1 MKNYIVLD
9 LETPNRLN
17 KHISSIALL
26 VIENNKIVDK
36 VDQLINPETYFDK
49 FNIDLTG
56 ITPDMVKDSPT
67 FDEYWDKIS
76 QYLTNNIIVGHN
88 VQFDL
93 RVLSTT
99 LDYYG
104 LEFPEFD
111 YYCTLSL
118 SQKYFNLKS
127 YKLSDVAKHL
137 NIKYRP
143 HIALDDAYASYKI
156 FEYVNG
162 QNNLGSA
169 EIKHYHYRL
178 KTNDV
183 YDPALAT
190 NINNLYGM
198 LYILK
203 YYPTICSSQF
213 DLLKKWY
220 DNNKKYNQYTVF
232 NNINSKL
239 EGLLSKKNITNND
252 IKYLLTRTPL
262 ATESGIYSEK
272 TLKTQVLQG
281 IIKVIKLDDKV
292 DLDELNY
299 LYDWLMEN
307 KDLKGNYYYDRTLEI
322 TKKSLDDEN
331 TSADNQQYLSRL
343 LDDLLNTENI
353 FHDGPI
359 LFEDKTY
366 CLTGDFET
374 DSKSNIESMLNKRGL
389 VKKTCVSSKL
399 DYLFVGN
406 FGNASWKYGNMGSK
420 IVKAK
425 KLINEGVDIKIVR
438 ESTLFVELDKL
449 EK

>member
-17 KHISSIALL
+17 ENISSIALL
-26 VIENNKIVDK
+26 IVKDNKIVK
-36 VDQLINPETYFDK
+36 KIDQLINPQTYFEK

-67 FDEYWDKIS
+67 FDEYWNEIS
-76 QYLTNNIIVGHN
+76 QYLVDNIIVGHN

-99 LDYYG
+99 LKNYG
-104 LEFPEFD
+104 LEIPEFD

-118 SQKYFNLKS
+118 SRKFFNLKS
-127 YKLSDVAKHL
+127 YKLSNVAKHL
-137 NIKYRP
+137 NIRYRP

-156 FEYVNG
+156 FEYINN
-162 QNNLGSA
+162 QNNLTPT
-169 EIKHYHYRL
+169 ECKHYHYRL
-178 KTNDV
+178 QSSDV
-183 YDPALAT
+183 FDPVLAT

-198 LYILK
+198 IYILK
-203 YYPTICSSQF
+203 YYPTISSSQF
-213 DLLKKWY
+213 NLLKMWY
-220 DNNKKYNQYTVF
+220 DKNKKYNQYTVF

-239 EGLLSKKNITNND
+239 DELLSKKNITNND

-262 ATESGIYSEK
+262 VNTSDIYSDK

-281 IIKVIKLDDKV
+281 IINVIKLDNKV
-292 DLDELNY
+292 DFDELNY
-299 LYDWLMEN
+299 LYDWLLEN

-322 TKKSLDDEN
+322 TKKSLDNEN
-331 TSADNQQYLSRL
+331 VSADNQQHLSEL
-343 LDDLLNTENI
+343 FEDILNTENI

>member
-1 MKNYIVLD
+1 LKNYIVLD

-17 KHISSIALL
+17 ENISSIALL
-26 VIENNKIVDK
+26 IVKDNKIVK
-36 VDQLINPETYFDK
+36 KIDQLINPQTYFEK

-67 FDEYWDKIS
+67 FDEYWNEIS
-76 QYLTNNIIVGHN
+76 QYLVDNIIVGHN

-99 LDYYG
+99 LKNYG
-104 LEFPEFD
+104 LEIPEFD

-118 SQKYFNLKS
+118 SRKFFNLKS
-127 YKLSDVAKHL
+127 YKLSNVAKHL
-137 NIKYRP
+137 NIRYRP

-156 FEYVNG
+156 FEYINN
-162 QNNLGSA
+162 QNNLTPT
-169 EIKHYHYRL
+169 ECKHYHYRL
-178 KTNDV
+178 QSSDV
-183 YDPALAT
+183 FDPVLAT

-198 LYILK
+198 IYILK
-203 YYPTICSSQF
+203 YYPTISSSQF
-213 DLLKKWY
+213 NLLKMWY
-220 DNNKKYNQYTVF
+220 DKNKKYNQYTVF

-239 EGLLSKKNITNND
+239 DELLSKKNITNND

-262 ATESGIYSEK
+262 VNTSDIYSDK

-281 IIKVIKLDDKV
+281 IINVIKLDNKV
-292 DLDELNY
+292 DFDELNY
-299 LYDWLMEN
+299 LYDWLLEN

-322 TKKSLDDEN
+322 TKKSLDNEN
-331 TSADNQQYLSRL
+331 VSADNQQHLSEL
-343 LDDLLNTENI
+343 FEDILNTENI